1 MLRYVVPLALT
12 AIMIFTIV
20 DIVLIDRSRVRA
32 LPKWAWVVIAL
43 LLSLVGSVL
52 WFAVGRIRL
61 ADLNA
66 GGSFGAPGSGG
77 AGAARGGRRRGPV
90 APDDDPEFLARVQR
104 EQEQRDRI
112 RELEERLAD
121 LEDDDPER
129 RD

>member
-1 MLRYVVPLALT
+1 MARYLVPLVLI

-20 DIVLIDRSRVRA
+20 DIVLIDRGRVRA
-32 LPKWAWVVIAL
+32 MPKVAWIAL
-43 LLSLVGSVL
+43 AVLLSVIGSIL
-52 WFAVGRIRL
+52 WFALGRVRL
-61 ADLNA
+61 DQIGA

-77 AGAARGGRRRGPV
+77 AGRPAPRRRGPV
-90 APDDDPEFLARVQR
+90 APDDDPEFLARVRR

-112 RELEERLAD
+112 RELEERLAE